1 MRFVAGNGQTKWLS
15 IKSCCNLLFVADT
28 VVNNCAMDTLRLL
41 RGDTDDGSQG
51 KLCLGID
58 LGGTKLAY
66 RLNLGG
72 EEIAADK
79 ELTRPDF
86 CMQLK
91 EMYLTLVAKYG
102 LISAVAVGVPGP
114 VRDNVMGPSF
124 PLQRNE
130 STFFNAVFPGVA
142 KLAVRND
149 LFMALLAELNHGY
162 GREFQ
167 NLVLVSI
174 STGIGVAVAINGKP
188 LEIRIEMGHQRNLLP
203 VSDHQTCINHSNC
216 WASLCSGLVMQ
227 ERLDEFNLCNI
238 RCINRQAFCNL
249 VAAYDPDVIVVMG
262 GVGLGLFDWVI
273 PLSEEIAGEL
283 LTSPPPKIH
292 RTTLGENIG
301 VLGACWMAEELLR
314 RKGPTLSTTAS

>member
-1 MRFVAGNGQTKWLS
+1 MN
-15 IKSCCNLLFVADT
+15 I
-28 VVNNCAMDTLRLL
+28 LRLL
-41 RGDTDDGSQG
+41 KGDADDRSQK

-58 LGGTKLAY
+58 LGGTKVAY

-72 EEIAADK
+72 EEVKADK

-91 EMYLTLVAKYG
+91 EMYLRLVAKYG
-102 LISAVAVGVPGP
+102 PISAVAIGVPGP
-114 VRDNVMGPSF
+114 VRHNVMGPSF

-130 STFFNAVFPGVA
+130 PTSFNEVFPDVTE
-142 KLAVRND
+142 LLVRND
-149 LFMALLAELNHGY
+149 LFMALSAELNYGY

-188 LEIRIEMGHQRNLLP
+188 LDIRIEMGHQRNLLP
-203 VSDHQTCINHSNC
+203 ISDHQPCINHSNC

-238 RCINRQAFCNL
+238 RFVNRQAFCNL

-262 GVGLGLFDWVI
+262 GVGLGLFDRVI

-283 LTSPPPKIH
+283 LTSPPPKIY
-292 RTTLGENIG
+292 RTKLGENIG
-301 VLGACWMAEELLR
+301 VLGACWVAGELI
-314 RKGPTLSTTAS
+314 